1 MLTVETCLKNL
12 EAVCNTPVADS
23 QGNVFEITNTW
34 DRRFISDV
42 AEHCRNGK
50 AISTSQSSVVIKL
63 IDRYRDH
70 LVHRGIIRTEL
81 DQLIAFPQYARP
93 PYQSTVLPREV
104 RWAGDNKL
112 VFRCKYNAGI
122 IDDIKKLKGTNY
134 FLPIQYPTFFREEK
148 LWIVDVNSGN
158 VEKTMDVI
166 KRHKFAFD
174 DAVAQFFLDIENSK
188 GKRSQIETDG
198 ESIKIT
204 VRSDDLLNAWLN
216 TLQILEP

>member
-12 EAVCNTPVADS
+12 EAVCNAPVTDA

-42 AEHCRNGK
+42 AEHSRNGK

-81 DQLIAFPQYARP
+81 DQLIAFPQYTKP
-93 PYQSTVLPREV
+93 PYQSTILPREV

-122 IDDIKKLKGTNY
+122 IDDIKKLKGTNC

-148 LWIVDVNSGN
+148 LWIVDINSGN
-158 VEKTMDVI
+158 VEKAMDVI

-174 DAVAQFFLDIENSK
+174 DAVAQFFLDIENGK

-198 ESIKIT
+198 ETIQIT
-204 VRSDDLLNAWLN
+204 VRNDDLLNSWLN
-216 TLQILEP
+216 IIHILEP

>member
-1 MLTVETCLKNL
+1 MLTVEECLKNL
-12 EAVCNTPVADS
+12 EAVCHAPVVDQ

-42 AEHCRNGK
+42 AEHSRNGK
-50 AISTSQSSVVIKL
+50 AVSTAQSSVVLKL

-70 LVHRGIIRTEL
+70 LSVRGIARTEV
-81 DQLIAFPQYARP
+81 DQLINFPQYARP

-122 IDDIKKLKGTNY
+122 IEDIKKLKGTNH
-134 FLPIQYPTFFREEK
+134 FLPHHYPMFFREQK

-158 VEKTMDVI
+158 AEKTMDVI
-166 KRHKFAFD
+166 KRHKFDFD
-174 DAVAQFFLDIENSK
+174 DAVAQFFLDIENGK
-188 GKRSQIETDG
+188 GRRSEILTDG
-198 ESIKIT
+198 ESIQIT
-204 VRSDDLLNAWLN
+204 VRNDDLLNSWLN
-216 TLQILEP
+216 ALEILAK